1 MKENRAYKKI
11 AEMLAKQDK
20 KAIEETLNEFK
31 DLPNFDDLVRDQ
43 MRCQN
48 LLEYL

>member
-20 KAIEETLNEFK
+20 KNYRGDFK
-31 DLPNFDDLVRDQ
+31 
-43 MRCQN
+43 
-48 LLEYL
+48 